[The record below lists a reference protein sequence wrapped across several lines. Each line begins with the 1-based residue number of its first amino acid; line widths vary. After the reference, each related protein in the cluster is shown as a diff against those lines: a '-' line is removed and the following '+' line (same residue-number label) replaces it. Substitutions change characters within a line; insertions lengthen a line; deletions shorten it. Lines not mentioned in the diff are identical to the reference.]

1 MTTIPSRLAR
11 ITTSSGS
18 WDVATAKSRSLY
30 RSWYRAAPEIVQL
43 YALNIPTYAIRA
55 KIREEFERNAQVSD
69 IKAVDVLLLKGYQD
83 LQETLNCWK
92 MDSHIFRWFSKEELP
107 PRPETFLEGFYLS
120 RDDSKE
126 VQPTA

>member
-11 ITTSSGS
+11 EAPHT
-18 WDVATAKSRSLY
+18 
-30 RSWYRAAPEIVQL
+30 APEIVQL
-43 YALNIPTYAIRA
+43 YALNVPAYAIRA
-55 KIREEFERNAQVSD
+55 KVREEYERNRAVDD
-69 IKAVDVLLLKGYQD
+69 IKALDVLLLKGYQD

-92 MDSHIFRWFSKEELP
+92 MDSHVLRWFSKEERLMLSLYPCATRKHQLP
-107 PRPETFLEGFYLS
+107 ARPDTFLESFYLS